1 MQGWINSSQMA
12 PGKMEYDTHIHI
24 SEAIANTQ
32 KFIRHPLEH
41 LLWTGYTL
49 CEVEVTPVYRV

>member
-12 PGKMEYDTHIHI
+12 KEKWNMTHIHI
-24 SEAIANTQ
+24 SEAIANMQ
-32 KFIRHPLEH
+32 KFFRHPLEH